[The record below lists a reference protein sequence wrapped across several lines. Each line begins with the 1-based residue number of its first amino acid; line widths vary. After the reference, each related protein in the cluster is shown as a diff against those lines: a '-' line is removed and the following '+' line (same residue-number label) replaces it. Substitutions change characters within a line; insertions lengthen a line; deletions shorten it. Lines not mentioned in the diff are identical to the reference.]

1 MTRSDKEAR
10 STSSG
15 SVSAPDRKVQ
25 LKYLGILDRYLLR
38 EIAAYFGIALFLF
51 TALLLTFR
59 MLRFANLI
67 VNRGVGM
74 SQIGM
79 VFLSIIP
86 TFLEVAIPLATLL
99 GVLLAFTRLSGDS
112 ELIVIR
118 GSGISIFQL
127 IRSVALCGLIS
138 ALGLWV
144 VQNYFRPWG
153 NTQLNITLY
162 ELARSRST
170 AGLESGVF
178 NKLGAMTL
186 YAQTIDHSTGKLEK
200 VLIDDK
206 RDPANRKIVTAQSG
220 KISSNDEKQQILFE
234 LADGQIHQRIEDHY
248 SLTHFETNALSLDA
262 SELYSEDTNNRDR
275 RAAELSNAEL
285 EVRITQ
291 MRDLLAN
298 APNTKDEFP
307 VVLPGEDKEFLTTRN
322 ELRRKGDRSI
332 VELGRRLS
340 MPCAAFLLALLALPL
355 GVQPS
360 RTQRT
365 YGIGLSAMIGLVI
378 FMIYYGVLS
387 IGIAAAEAGNLNPYV
402 ALWTP
407 NLILVI
413 FAIWLNSMI
422 GSERWQS
429 VGVLVESIAYR
440 VKRRFARFRRIR
452 EVSNA

>member
-1 MTRSDKEAR
+1 MQIGTT
-10 STSSG
+10 TSSRP
-15 SVSAPDRKVQ
+15 SVN
-25 LKYLGILDRYLLR
+25 LKYFGILERYLLR
-38 EIAAYFGIALFLF
+38 EVVVYFAIALFLF

-67 VNRGVGM
+67 VNRGVGID
-74 SQIGM
+74 QIGM

-99 GVLLAFTRLSGDS
+99 GILLAFTRLSGDS

-118 GSGISIFQL
+118 GNGVSIFQL
-127 IRSVALCGLIS
+127 VRIVALCGIIS
-138 ALGLWV
+138 ASGLWI
-144 VQNYFRPWG
+144 VQNFFRPWG
-153 NTQLNITLY
+153 NAQLNRTLY

-178 NKLGAMTL
+178 NKLGALTL
-186 YAQTIDHSTGKLEK
+186 YAQTIDHSSGKLER

-206 RDPANRKIVTAQSG
+206 RDPINRRIVIAQHGRILS
-220 KISSNDEKQQILFE
+220 DDAKQQILFE
-234 LADGQIHQRIEDHY
+234 LADGQIHQRVDDHY
-248 SLTHFETNALSLDA
+248 SLTHFETNALSMDA
-262 SELYSEDTNNRDR
+262 SELYNDDTNSRDR

-285 EVRITQ
+285 ETRIVE
-291 MRDLLAN
+291 MRELLAN

-307 VVLPGEDKEFLTTRN
+307 VLFPGDDKETLTTRS
-322 ELRRKGDRSI
+322 EIKRKGDRSA

-378 FMIYYGVLS
+378 FMFYYGAFS
-387 IGIAAAEAGNLNPYV
+387 IGVAAAEGGKFNPYL
-402 ALWTP
+402 ALWLP
-407 NLILVI
+407 NLLLLACTV
-413 FAIWLNSMI
+413 WLNLMV

-429 VGVLVESIAYR
+429 VGVLVETVLS
-440 VKRRFARFRRIR
+440 RFRRR
-452 EVSNA
+452 FSPRLEKA

>member
-1 MTRSDKEAR
+1 MQMQAGTTLKPIETRPRVE
-10 STSSG
+10 
-15 SVSAPDRKVQ
+15 
-25 LKYLGILDRYLLR
+25 LKYFGILERYLLR
-38 EIAAYFGIALFLF
+38 EIAVYFAIALALF

-67 VNRGVGM
+67 VNRGVGID
-74 SQIGM
+74 QIGM

-112 ELIVIR
+112 ELIVMR
-118 GSGISIFQL
+118 GSGVSIFQL
-127 IRSVALCGLIS
+127 VRIVALCGIIS
-138 ALGLWV
+138 GSGLWI

-153 NTQLNITLY
+153 NAQLNRTLF

-178 NKLGAMTL
+178 NKLGALTL
-186 YAQTIDHSTGKLEK
+186 YAQTIDHTTGQIEK

-206 RDPANRKIVTAQSG
+206 RDPANRRIVTAQRG
-220 KISSNDEKQQILFE
+220 KISSDDAKQQITFE
-234 LADGQIHQRIEDHY
+234 LSDGQIHQRIDDHY
-248 SLTHFETNALSLDA
+248 SLTLFESNALGIDA
-262 SELYSEDTNNRDR
+262 SELYTDDTSSRDR
-275 RAAELSNAEL
+275 RAAELSNSEL
-285 EVRITQ
+285 ENRITQ
-291 MRDLLAN
+291 MKQLLAQ
-298 APNTKDEFP
+298 APDTTDEFAI
-307 VVLPGEDKEFLTTRN
+307 LMPGDDKETMTSRS
-322 ELRRKGDRSI
+322 ELRRKGDRSA

-378 FMIYYGVLS
+378 FMIYYGAFS
-387 IGIAAAEAGNLNPYV
+387 IGIAGAEGGKINPYL

-407 NLILVI
+407 NVLLLVC
-413 FAIWLNSMI
+413 ALWLNRKI
-422 GSERWQS
+422 GTESWQS
-429 VGVLVESIAYR
+429 VGVLVESIFSGLTR
-440 VKRRFARFRRIR
+440 KFKRPV
-452 EVSNA
+452 VSA